1 MSDEIQVKP
10 TFELVRNAIV
20 EASSHRD
27 YRNHPIAK
35 IIVNGKYEHVF
46 SSSSRI
52 SRALDT
58 MTSQDLQD
66 RMMGGTFLFVNND
79 LVDYR
84 DGFYNGFIQDDASV
98 AALARVIGIQP
109 RFSMSTSLHDNLI
122 THNWVLGAKW
132 GAAELS
138 VPEIAGGGEFEN
150 ELLFGW
156 SPFNKDINYAFV
168 LREVSTGNLL
178 RGRAAFLRKRI
189 PLVNRWEEHLDIA
202 CKQLQT
208 RIVSEVGR
216 RLKAMTTE
224 RASVQELQLLYDHA
238 KTRIE
243 KGTNLKGS
251 VAEVTLRRVMRTTS
265 PLIHCNKIYKENV
278 FTDMRIAAQ
287 RAGHLSVIDAY
298 KITTEMRTRTNEVD
312 GSSTLALDRF
322 ANDLI
327 FNRTDLTQY
336 GARYESTKRAA
347 FADPEAAFHG
357 KTIE

>member
-1 MSDEIQVKP
+1 MSDDFP
-10 TFELVRNAIV
+10 TPSFELVRNAVV

-27 YRNHPIAK
+27 GRNHNIAK
-35 IIVNGKYEHVF
+35 IVVNGKYTHQF
-46 SSSSRI
+46 SSYSRI
-52 SRALDT
+52 SRSLDT
-58 MTSQDLQD
+58 MSAQDLQD
-66 RMMGGTFLFVNND
+66 RMQGGTFFFVNKD

-84 DGFYNGFIQDDASV
+84 DGFYNGFIQDDASI
-98 AALARVIGIQP
+98 AALARAIGIKP
-109 RFSMSTSLHDNLI
+109 RYSISTSLADNLI
-122 THNWVLGAKW
+122 THDWVLGAKW
-132 GAAELS
+132 GASEIQ
-138 VPEIAGGGEFEN
+138 VPEVTGGGEFEN

-178 RGRAAFLRKRI
+178 RGRAAFLRKKI

-208 RIVSEVGR
+208 RLDAIMKR

-224 RASVQELQLLYDHA
+224 RASVQECQLLYDHA
-238 KTRIE
+238 KTRVE
-243 KGTNLKGS
+243 KGTNVKGS
-251 VAEVTLRRVMRTTS
+251 SQELTLRKVMRVVS
-265 PLIHCNKIYKENV
+265 PLIHCNKVYRENV

-287 RAGHLSVIDAY
+287 RMAHLSVYDTYRMAIELRSR
-298 KITTEMRTRTNEVD
+298 TTEVD

-336 GARYESTKRAA
+336 GARYETTKTPA
-347 FADPEAAFHG
+347 FTDLEAAFNG
-357 KTIE
+357 RTN

>member
-1 MSDEIQVKP
+1 MNPVP

-35 IIVNGKYEHVF
+35 IVVNGKYTHQF
-46 SSSSRI
+46 TASSRI
-52 SRALDT
+52 SRSLET
-58 MTSQDLQD
+58 MSEQDLQD
-66 RMMGGTFLFVNND
+66 RMQGGTFLFVNNN

-84 DGFYNGFIQDDASV
+84 DGFYNGFIQDDASI

-109 RFSMSTSLHDNLI
+109 RVAMSTSLHDNLI
-122 THNWVLGAKW
+122 THDWVLGAKW
-132 GAAELS
+132 GASEIS
-138 VPEIAGGGEFEN
+138 VPEIVGGGEFEN

-208 RIVSEVGR
+208 RIDSEVKR
-216 RLKAMTTE
+216 RLKTMIGE

-238 KTRIE
+238 KTRLE
-243 KGTNLKGS
+243 KGLAVRGS
-251 VAEVTLRRVMRTTS
+251 VAGITLQRIMRITS

-287 RAGHLSVIDAY
+287 RAGHLSVFDAY
-298 KITTEMRTRTNEVD
+298 KVAIELRTRTVEVD
-312 GSSTLALDRF
+312 GSSTLAIDRY

-336 GARYESTKRAA
+336 GARYETTKTPA
-347 FADPEAAFHG
+347 FEDLEAAFNG
-357 KTIE
+357 STN